1 MRRGGAISETT
12 RFGKGVEEFSEAA
25 SASVGGIR
33 SELKDADR
41 RARALVEE
49 YPLVTLAAAV
59 LSGYLLAR
67 LISRA

>member
-1 MRRGGAISETT
+1 MPQR
-12 RFGKGVEEFSEAA
+12 KYAA

-33 SELKDADR
+33 SGLKDADR